1 MTDRPRLAM
10 RVADLARSVAF
21 YRDGIGF
28 LVAEYRPDIDLAV
41 IVDSDG
47 DAILLAGPRVGDLTP
62 YTAEQPFILKPGA
75 RLTYFSSDLDA
86 QRVALAQHGLTPQPI
101 TQTSWGDS
109 VMEIADPDGYIVSY
123 QAPLARTQQEVLAS
137 YARGPDDV
145 EAALVGLSDAD
156 LDLARA
162 PGEWT
167 IRQIVHHL
175 VDGDTLQLLPH
186 IKLALTEPDRS
197 YYRNRWDQDVWA
209 ATLYTRLPVA
219 PALNLLRATRQYV
232 VQLVGLYPDAWER
245 SIAIRRQEGEGRP
258 ITIGEMI
265 GGLAQHTYQHIDEIQ
280 QTRRVHTR

>member
-1 MTDRPRLAM
+1 MTNRPRLAM

-47 DAILLAGPRVGDLTP
+47 DAILLAGPRVGDLAP
-62 YTAEQPFILKPGA
+62 YLAERPFILKPGA
-75 RLTYFSSDLDA
+75 RLTYFSSDLEAQCATLA
-86 QRVALAQHGLTPQPI
+86 QRGLTPPPI

-109 VMEIADPDGYIVSY
+109 VLEIADPDGYIVSY
-123 QAPLARTQQEVLAS
+123 QAPLARTPEEVLAR

-145 EAALVGLSDAD
+145 EAALAGLSNAD
-156 LDLARA
+156 LDLTRA

-175 VDGDTLQLLPH
+175 VDGDTLRLLPRA
-186 IKLALTEPDRS
+186 KLAFTEPGRE
-197 YYRNRWDQDVWA
+197 YVQNRWDQDVWA
-209 ATLYTRLPVA
+209 TILYARLPVA
-219 PALNLLRATRQYV
+219 PALALLRATRQYV

-245 SIAIRRQEGEGRP
+245 SVAMRRDEGEGRQT
-258 ITIGEMI
+258 TIGEMI
-265 GGLAQHTYQHIDEIQ
+265 GGLAQHTYEHIDEIQ
-280 QTRRVHTR
+280 QTRRVHGR